1 MGLAVLVAPLC
12 LLCFPRGF
20 FFYLNQGRVKYGRG
34 SKLSKLLL
42 LFAQWEELDCT
53 HRMRQIYNS
62 SVLAELPG
70 WQAGNFVCL
79 TSVLHRGPH
88 FRQLHYLLL
97 R

>member
-42 LFAQWEELDCT
+42 LFAQWEELDYT
-53 HRMRQIYNS
+53 HRMPQIYIQLIRFGCARR
-62 SVLAELPG
+62 LAGRKFCVSRLCFTP
-70 WQAGNFVCL
+70 WTAF
-79 TSVLHRGPH
+79 
-88 FRQLHYLLL
+88 
-97 R
+97 